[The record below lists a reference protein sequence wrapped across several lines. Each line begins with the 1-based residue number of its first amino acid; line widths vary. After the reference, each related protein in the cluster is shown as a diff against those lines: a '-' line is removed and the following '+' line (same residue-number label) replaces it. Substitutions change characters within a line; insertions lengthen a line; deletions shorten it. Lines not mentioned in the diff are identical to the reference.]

1 MNFVPHLSTLQESV
15 MSTAMDRPQVT
26 DDGVAFTVAV
36 GFMKRECLIPRQ
48 TLSYIG
54 RNSGDDLDCMET
66 FRAHEDAIIA
76 VARRMAIRGAVNAP
90 IILERRFFLT

>member
-1 MNFVPHLSTLQESV
+1 MNFKPHLPQLKEAV
-15 MSTAMDRPQVT
+15 MSTAMNRPQVT

-48 TLSYIG
+48 TLSYISRTG
-54 RNSGDDLDCMET
+54 GDDLDCMET
-66 FRAHEDAIIA
+66 FRAHEDAIVA
-76 VARRMAIRGAVNAP
+76 VARRMAISGAANVP